1 MLQLL
6 ARKSSSRKDRA
17 GFADLLART
26 KPILDYVMQ
35 QPAIEAAAK
44 KIENHKAQYDE
55 LLHDQDAYQQ
65 RTHALFAEKRFVP
78 LRFTADDVGRA
89 FDKVGKP
96 LSDMFDDQ
104 FGATVRQA
112 ILYLA
117 DKDWRHHSAMSILLH
132 LPDYVAANRPLDA
145 WIIQHCAYVTQEEA
159 GESNAFLFQMFSYGY
174 EGWVA
179 EQRDRELAMIR
190 ELGMDLPRL
199 ERMSMEEIEAWL
211 QQQEADPA
219 KRARMEKLLLANP
232 EHRVQAEANLRRVK
246 RDAHQILERPDAAH
260 LLLSPDEIQPWVPIV
275 SESFARTREQ
285 FPDLATPSP
294 SAAAGEAFVAAIFPL
309 VREMVAKLFTPER
322 IGSLTAQLK
331 AYRNER
337 FAAGDKKI
345 AELAN
350 GAIIHVKDE
359 DEPDCNIFLCA
370 LGYLSLIRGSKQMAA
385 QLQAPAPSPDEPAG

>member
-1 MLQLL
+1 MKYPTWYLRRISLVKKGE
-6 ARKSSSRKDRA
+6 ASRPQTRQGTGTEGTRGSFIAQSASGHGQQA
-17 GFADLLART
+17 GD
-26 KPILDYVMQ
+26 
-35 QPAIEAAAK
+35 
-44 KIENHKAQYDE
+44 
-55 LLHDQDAYQQ
+55 
-65 RTHALFAEKRFVP
+65 
-78 LRFTADDVGRA
+78 
-89 FDKVGKP
+89 
-96 LSDMFDDQ
+96 
-104 FGATVRQA
+104 
-112 ILYLA
+112 
-117 DKDWRHHSAMSILLH
+117 
-132 LPDYVAANRPLDA
+132 
-145 WIIQHCAYVTQEEA
+145 
-159 GESNAFLFQMFSYGY
+159 
-174 EGWVA
+174 
-179 EQRDRELAMIR
+179 
-190 ELGMDLPRL
+190 
-199 ERMSMEEIEAWL
+199 
-211 QQQEADPA
+211 
-219 KRARMEKLLLANP
+219 P